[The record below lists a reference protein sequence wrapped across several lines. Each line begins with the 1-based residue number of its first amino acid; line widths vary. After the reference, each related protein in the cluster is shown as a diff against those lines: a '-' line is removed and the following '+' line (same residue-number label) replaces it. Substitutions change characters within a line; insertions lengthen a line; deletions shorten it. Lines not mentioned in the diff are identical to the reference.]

1 MSNTPSLIIDDES
14 NKKSLK
20 RLRHYFEICKRNIN
34 CEKKKKY
41 EVNEK
46 MLETD
51 LNKKIL
57 LELKYHELSSTIGWI
72 QISIIVAS
80 TGITFIQTVDGLY
93 PIDSYIVSIVI
104 ISLSTYV
111 ALILAI
117 SRFFKLDEQKEL
129 IVNLLST
136 FAMYINKLKARQ
148 QILIDHQFNYY
159 KREIDY
165 EYSEWSKLKDLFEK
179 DGSAE
184 LKINID
190 NQIDMLLTKKDV
202 LKYKEEMLR
211 LQLQEFI
218 IAEQST
224 IYNKVEPLMFKNLL
238 KYKFEVGCLN
248 NTCFRYFFIN
258 SFHTKARELYSKQ
271 EIEKILLGSTIE
283 QKNNELNKIDSRI
296 KELINDQHRL
306 KKYKKISMN
315 DETQIKVTELINSKN
330 EIREQLNEIKKDDKK
345 KAVES
350 YKTNQTVESINRHI
364 LNNMR
369 IETELG
375 MRDYISYN
383 SRDITKKHNALNNY
397 NYVYNHTPSKD
408 DFNKIKNVEQ
418 DIERN
423 LYYPDEFYGI
433 THITPNLSDNKLETY
448 KNYYNGSNSSYS
460 YSSDESDNENNIKI
474 KERPHR
480 RSIHH
485 TEVETPTIIPDKL
498 GSLNDL
504 TLQAISSIHNTS
516 DSTHDGLDISDVDNN
531 EIPQSPQ
538 SHQSPQSPQSH
549 QRPQNKILPKH
560 SEVSLWNKFNI
571 LGFVKN
577 ENGST
582 LDNNSETSEEC
593 DKPQQNIEEV

>member
-20 RLRHYFEICKRNIN
+20 RLRSYFEICKRNIN

-57 LELKYHELSSTIGWI
+57 LELKYHELSSKIGWI

-80 TGITFIQTVDGLY
+80 TGITFVQTVDGLH
-93 PIDSYIVSIVI
+93 PISYYILSIII

-117 SRFFKLDEQKEL
+117 SRFFKLDEQKES

-159 KREIDY
+159 KRDIDY
-165 EYSEWSKLKDLFEK
+165 EYSEWLKVKDTFEK
-179 DGSAE
+179 DGSSE

-190 NQIDMLLTKKDV
+190 NQIDMLLTKKDI

-218 IAEQST
+218 ITEQST
-224 IYNKVEPLMFKNLL
+224 IYNKVEPLRFQNLL
-238 KYKFEVGCLN
+238 KYKYEIGCFN
-248 NTCFRYFFIN
+248 NTCLRSFCIKK
-258 SFHTKARELYSKQ
+258 FHTKARELYSKQ
-271 EIEKILLGSTIE
+271 EIEKITLGTTID
-283 QKNNELNKIDSRI
+283 QKNNELNKIDCRI

-306 KKYKKISMN
+306 KKYKKIVTDS
-315 DETQIKVTELINSKN
+315 DTQQKINNLMQSKN
-330 EIREQLNEIKKDDKK
+330 DIHETLNEIKKDDKK
-345 KAVES
+345 KAIES
-350 YKTNQTVESINRHI
+350 YKTNQTVESINRDI

-375 MRDYISYN
+375 IRDYKSYT
-383 SRDITKKHNALNNY
+383 SRDITKKHNALSNY
-397 NYVYNHTPSKD
+397 NYVYNHCPTKD
-408 DFNKIKNVEQ
+408 DYNKVRDMEQ
-418 DIERN
+418 DIDRN
-423 LYYPDEFYGI
+423 LYYPDDFYGI
-433 THITPNLSDNKLETY
+433 TYITPNIVDNKMETY

-460 YSSDESDNENNIKI
+460 YSSDESELKNEKKIQIKT
-474 KERPHR
+474 RVHR
-480 RSIHH
+480 KSLKPLKDDI
-485 TEVETPTIIPDKL
+485 PTIIPDRL
-498 GSLNDL
+498 ESLNDL
-504 TLQAISSIHNTS
+504 SLHAISSVHNTTESINENS
-516 DSTHDGLDISDVDNN
+516 DIEEGSHSLKSVHSLTSTPPI
-531 EIPQSPQ
+531 
-538 SHQSPQSPQSH
+538 
-549 QRPQNKILPKH
+549 
-560 SEVSLWNKFNI
+560 SLWSKLNI
-571 LGFVKN
+571 LGFINTDTEK
-577 ENGST
+577 
-582 LDNNSETSEEC
+582 SEEC
-593 DKPQQNIEEV
+593 DKTEKKIEEV

>member
-20 RLRHYFEICKRNIN
+20 RLRSYFEICKRNIN

-57 LELKYHELSSTIGWI
+57 LELKYHELSSKIGWI

-80 TGITFIQTVDGLY
+80 TGITFVQTVDGLH
-93 PIDSYIVSIVI
+93 PISYYILSIII

-117 SRFFKLDEQKEL
+117 SRFFKLDEQKES

-159 KREIDY
+159 KRDIDY
-165 EYSEWSKLKDLFEK
+165 EYSEWSKVKDIFEK
-179 DGSAE
+179 DGSSE

-190 NQIDMLLTKKDV
+190 NQIDMLLTKKDI

-218 IAEQST
+218 ITEQST
-224 IYNKVEPLMFKNLL
+224 IYNKVEPLMFQNLL
-238 KYKFEVGCLN
+238 KYKYEIGCFN
-248 NTCFRYFFIN
+248 NTCLRAFCIKK
-258 SFHTKARELYSKQ
+258 FHTKARELYSKQ
-271 EIEKILLGSTIE
+271 EIEKITLGTTID

-296 KELINDQHRL
+296 KELIYDQHRM
-306 KKYKKISMN
+306 KKYNKLVTDSN
-315 DETQIKVTELINSKN
+315 TQQIINNLMQSKN
-330 EIREQLNEIKKDDKK
+330 EIHETLNEIKKDDKK
-345 KAVES
+345 KAIES
-350 YKTNQTVESINRHI
+350 YKTNQTVESINRDI

-375 MRDYISYN
+375 IRDYKSYT
-383 SRDITKKHNALNNY
+383 SRDITKKHNALSNY
-397 NYVYNHTPSKD
+397 NYVYNHRPTKD
-408 DFNKIKNVEQ
+408 DYNKVRDMEQ

-423 LYYPDEFYGI
+423 LYYPDDFYGI
-433 THITPNLSDNKLETY
+433 TYITPNIVDNKMETY

-460 YSSDESDNENNIKI
+460 YSSDESELKNEKNIKI
-474 KERPHR
+474 KERVHR
-480 RSIHH
+480 KSLKPIKDDI
-485 TEVETPTIIPDKL
+485 PTIIPDRL
-498 GSLNDL
+498 DSLNNL
-504 TLQAISSIHNTS
+504 TLQAVSSVHNTTDSINENTDTSDIEEGSHSLKSIHS
-516 DSTHDGLDISDVDNN
+516 L
-531 EIPQSPQ
+531 PSP
-538 SHQSPQSPQSH
+538 PP
-549 QRPQNKILPKH
+549 I
-560 SEVSLWNKFNI
+560 SLWSKFNI
-571 LGFVKN
+571 LGFI
-577 ENGST
+577 
-582 LDNNSETSEEC
+582 NNSDTENSEEC
-593 DKPQQNIEEV
+593 DKTEKNIEEV

>member
-1 MSNTPSLIIDDES
+1 MSNTPTLIIDDE
-14 NKKSLK
+14 NNTKSLK
-20 RLRHYFEICKRNIN
+20 RLRQYFEICKRNIN

-57 LELKYHELSSTIGWI
+57 LELKYHELSSKIGWI

-159 KREIDY
+159 KRDIDY
-165 EYSEWSKLKDLFEK
+165 EYSEWLKLKDLFEK
-179 DGSAE
+179 DGSSE

-202 LKYKEEMLR
+202 LKYREEMLR

-271 EIEKILLGSTIE
+271 EIEKIILGSTLE

-315 DETQIKVTELINSKN
+315 DETQVK
-330 EIREQLNEIKKDDKK
+330 
-345 KAVES
+345 
-350 YKTNQTVESINRHI
+350 
-364 LNNMR
+364 
-369 IETELG
+369 
-375 MRDYISYN
+375 IS
-383 SRDITKKHNALNNY
+383 
-397 NYVYNHTPSKD
+397 
-408 DFNKIKNVEQ
+408 E
-418 DIERN
+418 
-423 LYYPDEFYGI
+423 
-433 THITPNLSDNKLETY
+433 
-448 KNYYNGSNSSYS
+448 
-460 YSSDESDNENNIKI
+460 
-474 KERPHR
+474 
-480 RSIHH
+480 
-485 TEVETPTIIPDKL
+485 
-498 GSLNDL
+498 
-504 TLQAISSIHNTS
+504 
-516 DSTHDGLDISDVDNN
+516 
-531 EIPQSPQ
+531 
-538 SHQSPQSPQSH
+538 
-549 QRPQNKILPKH
+549 
-560 SEVSLWNKFNI
+560 
-571 LGFVKN
+571 
-577 ENGST
+577 
-582 LDNNSETSEEC
+582 
-593 DKPQQNIEEV
+593 

>member
-1 MSNTPSLIIDDES
+1 MSNTPSLIIDDDN

-20 RLRHYFEICKRNIN
+20 RLRQYFEICKRNIN

-57 LELKYHELSSTIGWI
+57 LELKYHELSSKIGWI
-72 QISIIVAS
+72 QISIIIAS
-80 TGITFIQTVDGLY
+80 TGITFIQTVDGLH
-93 PIDSYIVSIVI
+93 PMDNYIVSIVI

-159 KREIDY
+159 KRDIDY
-165 EYSEWSKLKDLFEK
+165 EYSEWSRLKDLFEK

-190 NQIDMLLTKKDV
+190 NEIDMLLTKKDV

-218 IAEQST
+218 ISEQSS

-238 KYKFEVGCLN
+238 KYKYEIGCLN

-258 SFHTKARELYSKQ
+258 GFHTKARELYSNQ
-271 EIEKILLGSTIE
+271 EIEKIILGSTIE
-283 QKNNELNKIDSRI
+283 QKNNELNKIDNRI
-296 KELINDQHRL
+296 KDLINDQHRL
-306 KKYKKISMN
+306 RKYKKISLDEDTHDKIRQLMN
-315 DETQIKVTELINSKN
+315 FKN
-330 EIREQLNEIKKDDKK
+330 EIRDQLNEIKKDDKK

-350 YKTNQTVESINRHI
+350 YKTNQTVELINRDI
-364 LNNMR
+364 LKNMK

-375 MRDYISYN
+375 MRDYTSYN
-383 SRDITKKHNALNNY
+383 SRDITKKHNALINY
-397 NYVYNHTPSKD
+397 NYVYNHKPSKED
-408 DFNKIKNVEQ
+408 YDKIKNVEQ

-433 THITPNLSDNKLETY
+433 AHITPNLSDNKLDTY

-460 YSSDESDNENNIKI
+460 YSSDESDNENNNIKI

-480 RSIHH
+480 RSIKPVKD
-485 TEVETPTIIPDKL
+485 EIPTIIPEKL
-498 GSLNDL
+498 GSLTDL
-504 TLQAISSIHNTS
+504 TVHAVSSIQNTTN
-516 DSTHDGLDISDVDNN
+516 STQDGLDISDVENANSDS
-531 EIPQSPQ
+531 IPNPDI
-538 SHQSPQSPQSH
+538 PTTP
-549 QRPQNKILPKH
+549 P
-560 SEVSLWNKFNI
+560 VSLWNKFNI
-571 LGFVKN
+571 LGFVKGN
-577 ENGST
+577 NTIENK
-582 LDNNSETSEEC
+582 SEHSDENSEEC
-593 DKPQQNIEEV
+593 DKSEKNIEEV